1 MAVIEFVRVVVVGS
15 KLEVARD
22 VPWRK
27 GNCSR
32 IRLSTTSK
40 RLSHQDRPFVH
51 KYLSAEIFNNP
62 HNGTMKHNHLVINEK
77 TVYQKFLIRF
87 LQNVTPWKQA
97 SQEIPHVT
105 DCISDKVL
113 QDMFVERGFAEQLLN
128 SISQRENPQ
137 GIRHQTADL
146 NFRPAGVPPPFSWQ
160 SDENRAGMQARSRSF
175 WPLPTRR

>member
-27 GNCSR
+27 GNYSR

-40 RLSHQDRPFVH
+40 RLGHQDRPFVH

-97 SQEIPHVT
+97 SQEISHVT

-113 QDMFVERGFAEQLLN
+113 HAERGFAEQLLN
-128 SISQRENPQ
+128 SISQRETLRASATRQLTSISVPLASHPLSPGNRMKIGQ
-137 GIRHQTADL
+137 VCKHEADHSG
-146 NFRPAGVPPPFSWQ
+146 P
-160 SDENRAGMQARSRSF
+160 
-175 WPLPTRR
+175 